1 MMPPSS
7 HRPFCIRKPDSATF
21 PFRSFQSRSDQMESS
36 AQQVTPEITWRVMTG
51 FQMSAAFKAAIE
63 LELFTK
69 IGEGKKTA
77 AEIANATGAAERGIR
92 ILADAMTVLGLL
104 TKSGD
109 EYSLTD
115 ESAAFL
121 DKNSRMYL
129 GSATDFL
136 MGPTQMRGFEDFTN
150 AVRHG

>member
-1 MMPPSS
+1 MPSS
-7 HRPFCIRKPDSATF
+7 AMQLS
-21 PFRSFQSRSDQMESS
+21 
-36 AQQVTPEITWRVMTG
+36 PENTWKLLTG
-51 FQMSAAFKAAIE
+51 FQASAAFKAAVE

-69 IGEGKKTA
+69 IGEGHRTA
-77 AEIANATGAAERGIR
+77 AEIASVAGAAERGIR

-121 DKNSRMYL
+121 DKNSQMYI
-129 GSATDFL
+129 GSAVEFL
-136 MGPTQMRGFEDFTN
+136 MGPTQMRGFEDFT
-150 AVRHG
+150 